1 MRLRRTALVL
11 TTLALLATACG
22 GGGDGTGSTEPGS
35 DPLATDAAE
44 NLTPA
49 NQLVAQVASFDMATG
64 EDQRL
69 LVGLFTGQRQV
80 IGGGEIRVR
89 IGRIPDGEQSA
100 DTQVEMSEAVDATFL
115 PVPGKEPEVGDT
127 PAPIEGSGAGVY
139 EAEVDLDQPGTWGVQ
154 VEVELDGEPTTA
166 TAVFPV
172 AEEHGVPAVGD
183 PAPSVDN
190 PTVDDPDVDPAALD
204 SRAQGGAT
212 EVPDPE
218 LHDASIAEV
227 LEAGRPMVVVVS
239 TPVYCV
245 SQFCGPITDTIAE
258 MSETYGDRAEFVHLE
273 VWQDFNAK
281 ELNPAA
287 EEWIFDPETGGNE
300 PWVFLVGAD
309 GLIQQRWDNVL
320 DAEELTAM
328 LEALPAG

>member
-1 MRLRRTALVL
+1 MRLRRTTLVL
-11 TTLALLATACG
+11 TTLALLATGCG
-22 GGGDGTGSTEPGS
+22 GGGDTDPGS
-35 DPLATDAAE
+35 DPLASDAAE
-44 NLTPA
+44 DLTPA
-49 NQLVAQVASFDMATG
+49 NQLIAQVASFDVATG

-69 LVGLFTGQRQV
+69 LIGLFTGQRQV
-80 IGGGEIRVR
+80 VGGGEVRVR
-89 IGRIPDGEQSA
+89 LGRIPDGQPSA
-100 DTQVEMSEAVDATFL
+100 DTPVEMSEAVDATFL
-115 PVPGKEPEVGDT
+115 PVPGKEPDPLPDRPTLLEDGT
-127 PAPIEGSGAGVY
+127 GVY
-139 EAEVDLDQPGTWGVQ
+139 EAEVDLDQPGNWGVQ
-154 VEVELDGEPTTA
+154 VEVELDGESTTA

-172 AEEHGVPAVGD
+172 AQEHGVPAVGD

-190 PTVDDPDVDPAALD
+190 PTIDDPGVDPVALD
-204 SRAQGGAT
+204 SRAQGEDG

-227 LEAGRPMVVVVS
+227 LEAGRPLVVVVS

-245 SQFCGPITDTIAE
+245 SQFCGPITETVAELADT
-258 MSETYGDRAEFVHLE
+258 YDDRAEFVHLE
-273 VWQDFNAK
+273 VWADFNAK

-309 GLIQQRWDNVL
+309 GTIQQRWDNVL

-328 LEALPAG
+328 LEELPAG

>member
-1 MRLRRTALVL
+1 MRPRRTALLL
-11 TTLALLATACG
+11 TTLALLATGCG
-22 GGGDGTGSTEPGS
+22 GGEPESTIDE
-35 DPLATDAAE
+35 
-44 NLTPA
+44 
-49 NQLVAQVASFDMATG
+49 LVAQVASFDLATG

-69 LVGLFTGQRQV
+69 LIGLFTGEREV
-80 IGGGEIRVR
+80 VGGGDVRVR

-115 PVPGKEPEVGDT
+115 PVPGKVPT
-127 PAPIEGSGAGVY
+127 SIPASPDVLDDGAGVY
-139 EAEVDLDQPGTWGVQ
+139 QAEVDLDEAGTWGVQ
-154 VEVELDGEPTTA
+154 VEIESGGEPVTA

-190 PTVDDPDVDPAALD
+190 PTVDDADVDPAALD
-204 SRAQGGAT
+204 SRAQGEAT
-212 EVPDPE
+212 EVPDAE

-245 SQFCGPITDTIAE
+245 SQFCGPITETIAE
-258 MSETYGDRAEFVHLE
+258 LSDTYDDRAEFVHLE

-287 EEWIFDPETGGNE
+287 EAWVFDPETGGNE

-309 GLIQQRWDNVL
+309 GTVQQRWDNVL
-320 DAEELTAM
+320 DLDELTGR
-328 LEALPAG
+328 LEELPAG

>member
-1 MRLRRTALVL
+1 
-11 TTLALLATACG
+11 
-22 GGGDGTGSTEPGS
+22 
-35 DPLATDAAE
+35 
-44 NLTPA
+44 
-49 NQLVAQVASFDMATG
+49 MATG

-69 LVGLFTGQRQV
+69 LIGLFTGQRQV
-80 IGGGEIRVR
+80 VGGGDIRVR

-100 DTQVEMSEAVDATFL
+100 DTQVQMSEAVDATFL
-115 PVPGKEPEVGDT
+115 PVPGKAPESPPDS
-127 PAPIEGSGAGVY
+127 PEALDEGAGVY
-139 EAEVDLDQPGTWGVQ
+139 QAQVDLDQPGTWGVQ
-154 VEVELDGEPTTA
+154 VEVELDGESVTA
-166 TAVFPV
+166 TDVFPV

-190 PTVDDPDVDPAALD
+190 PTVGDADVEPAALD
-204 SRAQGGAT
+204 SRAQGEDG

-245 SQFCGPITDTIAE
+245 SQFCGPITETIAE
-258 MSETYGDRAEFVHLE
+258 LSDTYDDRAEFVHLE
-273 VWQDFNAK
+273 VWEDFNAT

-287 EEWIFDPETGGNE
+287 EEWIFDPATGGNE

-309 GLIQQRWDNVL
+309 GTIQQRWGNVL

-328 LEALPAG
+328 LEELPAG

>member
-1 MRLRRTALVL
+1 MRLRRTTLVL

-22 GGGDGTGSTEPGS
+22 GGGDGGSTDPGS
-35 DPLATDAAE
+35 DPLASDAAE
-44 NLTPA
+44 DLTPA
-49 NQLVAQVASFDMATG
+49 NQLVAQVASFDMAVG

-69 LVGLFTGQRQV
+69 LVGLFTGQREI

-89 IGRIPDGEQSA
+89 IGRIPGGETST

-115 PVPGKEPEVGDT
+115 PVPGKEPEQLPDQ
-127 PAPIEGSGAGVY
+127 PSPLEGSGAGVY
-139 EAEVDLDQPGTWGVQ
+139 EAEVDLPEAGTWGVQ
-154 VEVELDGEPTTA
+154 VEVELDGEPVTA

-190 PTVDDPDVDPAALD
+190 PTIDDPDVTPAALD
-204 SRAQGGAT
+204 SRAQGDAT

-239 TPVYCV
+239 TPVYCL
-245 SQFCGPITDTIAE
+245 SQFCGPITDTIAD
-258 MSETYGDRAEFVHLE
+258 MADTYDDRAEFVHLE
-273 VWQDFNAK
+273 VWQDFEAK

-309 GLIQQRWDNVL
+309 GTIQQRWDNVL
-320 DAEELTAM
+320 DAEELTAL
-328 LEALPAG
+328 LEELPAT

>member
-1 MRLRRTALVL
+1 MRLRRTALAL
-11 TTLALLATACG
+11 TTLAVLASGCG
-22 GGGDGTGSTEPGS
+22 GGGGDADPGA
-35 DPLATDAAE
+35 DPLASDAAE
-44 NLTPA
+44 DLTPA
-49 NQLVAQVASFDMATG
+49 NQLVAQVASFDVATG

-69 LVGLFTGQRQV
+69 LVGLFNGQREV
-80 IGGGEIRVR
+80 IGGGDIRVR
-89 IGRIPDGEQSA
+89 IGRIPDGEPSA
-100 DTQVEMSEAVDATFL
+100 DTQVQMSEAVDATFL
-115 PVPGKEPEVGDT
+115 PVPGKEPTSPPDS
-127 PAPIEGSGAGVY
+127 PAPLDDGAGVY
-139 EAEVDLDQPGTWGVQ
+139 EAEVDLDQPGNWGLQ
-154 VEVELDGEPTTA
+154 VEVELDGEPVTA

-190 PTVDDPDVDPAALD
+190 PTIDDPDVAPGALD
-204 SRAQGGAT
+204 SRAQGDAT

-245 SQFCGPITDTIAE
+245 SQFCGPITETIAE
-258 MSETYGDRAEFVHLE
+258 MSDAYGDRAEFVHLE
-273 VWQDFNAK
+273 VWEDFNAK

-287 EEWIFDPETGGNE
+287 EEWIFDPQTGGNE

-309 GLIQQRWDNVL
+309 GTIQQRWDNVL

-328 LEALPAG
+328 LEELPAG

>member
-11 TTLALLATACG
+11 TTLALLATGC
-22 GGGDGTGSTEPGS
+22 SSEQEPAF
-35 DPLATDAAE
+35 DE
-44 NLTPA
+44 
-49 NQLVAQVASFDMATG
+49 LVAHVASFDMATG

-69 LVGLFTGQRQV
+69 LVGLFTGDNQP

-100 DTQVEMSEAVDATFL
+100 DTQVQMSEAVDASFL
-115 PVPGKEPEVGDT
+115 PVPGKVPPSPPAS
-127 PAPIEGSGAGVY
+127 PAPLDDGVGVY

-154 VEVELDGEPTTA
+154 VEVEAGGEPITA

-172 AEEHGVPAVGD
+172 AEEHGVPTVGD
-183 PAPSVDN
+183 PAPRVDN
-190 PTVDDPDVDPAALD
+190 PTVDDPDVAPAALD
-204 SRAQGGAT
+204 SRAQDEAT

-227 LEAGRPMVVVVS
+227 LEAGRPMVVVIS

-245 SQFCGPITDTIAE
+245 SQFCGPITETIAE
-258 MSETYGDRAEFVHLE
+258 LSDTYDDRAEFVHLE
-273 VWQDFNAK
+273 VWEDFNAK

-287 EEWIFDPETGGNE
+287 EEWIFDPQTGGNE

-309 GLIQQRWDNVL
+309 GTIQQRWGNVL
-320 DAEELTAM
+320 DAEELTTM
-328 LEALPAG
+328 LEELPAG